1 MNGSSEH
8 INYTAADIQRYHAGE
23 MTPQERHALEKAA
36 LDDPF
41 LADALEGY
49 LHTKTAQ
56 SDLALIQSRLKNKT
70 RKEETAVVVSMP
82 VRRFPWLRV
91 AALFVLVAGGAW
103 LAYRFSF
110 APQKEIA
117 TTQAAREEK
126 AVVKTPMTTSPQ
138 TGFDT
143 SGTITDSQLNQP
155 SIPDN
160 TVVFAPSIQATSP
173 NAPALNKEEASTL
186 SLQRAATDS
195 SMQNNV
201 AAATDVAA
209 PSAMN
214 HVYTGRQRSD
224 DSASLNEV
232 VVTKKGKDS
241 LQLDVRMKPAA
252 DAEKN
257 MEQRAFNARSKAPE
271 RKQPVSELLEPE
283 EGWSNFNSYVVQNL
297 EVPSDLK
304 TKPAGTGEVELAF
317 DLNEAGEPV
326 NIKVVRS
333 LCAACD
339 AEAIRL
345 LKEGPKWKKE
355 SKKKGKVT
363 IRF

>member
-1 MNGSSEH
+1 MNGSPQH

-23 MTPQERHALEKAA
+23 MTAQERHALEKAA

-49 LHTKTAQ
+49 VLTKTAAA
-56 SDLALIQSRLKNKT
+56 DIEKIKARLTK
-70 RKEETAVVVSMP
+70 KEEAKVVPMVP
-82 VRRFPWLRV
+82 QRLPWLRI
-91 AALFVLVAGGAW
+91 AALFVLIAGGAW

-110 APQKEIA
+110 QPQKEVAI
-117 TTQAAREEK
+117 TQAAKPTNELSK
-126 AVVKTPMTTSPQ
+126 APASSAPASMDTTSNWPRGILSGPAPQ
-138 TGFDT
+138 
-143 SGTITDSQLNQP
+143 
-155 SIPDN
+155 DN
-160 TVVFAPSIQATSP
+160 TVVATKPVQESQT
-173 NAPALNKEEASTL
+173 NAVVLNNRDDAAL
-186 SLQRAATDS
+186 SLQRSSTDS
-195 SMQNNV
+195 LVQGNV
-201 AAATDVAA
+201 ASATEVAP

-214 HVYTGRQRSD
+214 HVYSGRKD
-224 DSASLNEV
+224 GFLDSSALNEV

-241 LQLDVRMKPAA
+241 LQLDVQMKPAA

-271 RKQPVSELLEPE
+271 RKELTSELLEPA
-283 EGWSNFNSYVVQNL
+283 EGWASFNNYVIQNL
-297 EVPSDLK
+297 ETPNDLK
-304 TKPAGTGEVELAF
+304 TKSTGNAEVELTF
-317 DLNEAGEPV
+317 DVNKEGEPV

-345 LKEGPKWKKE
+345 LKEGPKWKNE
-355 SKKKGKVT
+355 RRKKGKVT